1 MTDLYDTSPESCG
14 IKERKGQEPAISLRY
29 PSRARA
35 VSYSPFVV
43 FLVLKHKRFHKGVNY
58 GDNFCRRHCRRI
70 SFIWTAARAPVVVA
84 AAAAAR
90 RWYRVSRLQRY
101 Y

>member
-14 IKERKGQEPAISLRY
+14 IKKRKGQEPAISLRY

-70 SFIWTAARAPVVVA
+70 SFIWTAARARGGGGA
-84 AAAAAR
+84 AVEQGVKATK
-90 RWYRVSRLQRY
+90 VLLK
-101 Y
+101 